1 MVMNTAWFA
10 KTASDEL
17 TETLF
22 FGGFNY
28 SRDKSVVRGNK
39 TYTFKT
45 NEFTLTISGRNISI
59 DKQKFRSIAEAKR
72 YIQLEYVR

>member
-22 FGGFNY
+22 FGGFDY
-28 SRDKSVVRGNK
+28 SREKSVVRGNK

-45 NEFTLTISGRNISI
+45 KEFTLTISGRNISI
-59 DKQKFRSIAEAKR
+59 GEKKFKHIAEAKR
-72 YIQLEYVR
+72 HIQLEYVR